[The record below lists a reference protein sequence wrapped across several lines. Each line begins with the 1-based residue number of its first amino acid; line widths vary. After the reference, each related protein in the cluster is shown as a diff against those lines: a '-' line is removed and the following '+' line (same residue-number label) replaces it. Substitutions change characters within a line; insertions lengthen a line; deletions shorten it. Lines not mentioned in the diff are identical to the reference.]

1 MRRARP
7 LLGTLVEIEVD
18 GATQAA
24 AERAIAAAFE
34 AVSLVQRLMSF
45 HDADSDVG
53 RINRSA
59 FRTPVTV
66 HPWTARVLRHAEVL
80 HAATDGLFDC
90 AVGHELIRR
99 GLLPADGLDHVSPGG
114 FGAVRLSA
122 DRSVCLTAPVAID
135 LGGIAKGYAVDRAIA
150 TLRAAGIRGATVN
163 AGGDLRVM
171 GDTDQPI
178 YVRIPGGGLL
188 PVGSL
193 RNGAIATSSSLA
205 TIDRGGAPH
214 QSPGSPPD
222 RRAYSVVAPS
232 CVVADALTKILV
244 QTGNPRHPC
253 FGSFGATAFI
263 SGDDLQSMAA

>member
-7 LLGTLVEIEVD
+7 LLGTIVEIDVD
-18 GATQAA
+18 GLAQAA
-24 AERAIAAAFE
+24 AEPAIAAAFE
-34 AVSLVQRLMSF
+34 AISLVQRLMSF

-59 FRTPVTV
+59 LGASVTV
-66 HPWTARVLRHAEVL
+66 HPWTARVLRHAQAF

-90 AVGHELIRR
+90 TVGYELIRR
-99 GLLPADGLDHVSPGG
+99 GLLPADGLDHVSQSG
-114 FGAVRLSA
+114 FGAVRLSV
-122 DRSVCLTAPVAID
+122 DQSVCLTAPVAVD

-150 TLRAAGIRGATVN
+150 TLRAAGIRRASVN

-171 GDTDQPI
+171 GETDQPI
-178 YVRIPGGGLL
+178 YVHIPSGGLV

-193 RNGAIATSSSLA
+193 RNGAIATSSSFA
-205 TIDRGGAPH
+205 TVDRMRAP

-222 RRAYSVVAPS
+222 KRAYSVVAPS
-232 CVVADALTKILV
+232 CVIADALTKVLV

-253 FGSFGATAFI
+253 FDRFGATALI
-263 SGDDLQSMAA
+263 SGDNLQSVAA

>member
-7 LLGTLVEIEVD
+7 LLGTIVEIEVD
-18 GATQAA
+18 GVAQAA
-24 AERAIAAAFE
+24 AAKRAIAAAFE

-45 HDADSDVG
+45 HDADSDIG

-59 FRTPVTV
+59 FHAPVTV
-66 HPWTARVLRHAEVL
+66 HPWTARVLRYAEAL
-80 HAATDGLFDC
+80 HAASDGLFDC

-99 GLLPADGLDHVSPGG
+99 GLLPADGLDYVSPGG

-150 TLRAAGIRGATVN
+150 TLRAAGIRAATVN

-178 YVRIPGGGLL
+178 YVHIPGGGLL

-205 TIDRGGAPH
+205 TVARGGAPH
-214 QSPGSPPD
+214 RRASAPD

-244 QTGNPRHPC
+244 QSGNPRHPC
-253 FGSFGATAFI
+253 FDSFGATAFI
-263 SGDDLQSMAA
+263 SGDDLQSVAA